1 MDKLDGQIER
11 IVFLNEENGFCVLRV
26 SVRNQKELV
35 TLTGSSVNVNEGEW
49 LTADGEW
56 IMDPRHGRQFKAASM
71 RTTRPDTLEGIE
83 KYLASDLVKGIGK
96 EYASRLVKTFGR
108 EVFDVI
114 ENNSAKLLQVEGI
127 GKLRKERIKQ
137 AWDEQKSIR
146 QIMSFLFSHGI
157 STSKAFRIHKKY
169 GERAI
174 EVLQRD
180 PFCLARDIRGIG
192 FLMADKIAMRLGI
205 AKESA
210 LRARA
215 GIEHTLNELTLQG
228 HCAYLENDL
237 LSKTGELLD
246 INTALIKEALE
257 ASVNAKHLIRFEH
270 AELGSLIYLPT
281 LYAAECELA
290 DRLYKLSQG
299 AHPSPDILIDR
310 ALEWVEERSDI
321 SLAASQQEALRK
333 AISSKISIITGGP
346 GVGKTTLV
354 KSIIMI
360 LRAKKLRIL
369 CCAPTGRAAKRM
381 SESTGLEAKTI
392 HRALQYNP
400 GTGGFVHH
408 TENPLAC
415 DVLIVDESSM
425 IDLPLANQLMK
436 AVPLHAAVIMVGDA
450 DQLPSVGPGC
460 VLQDLISSSQFAVGH
475 LREVFRQAA
484 SSLIVSN
491 AHMINTGEMPR
502 FPSESEE
509 GDCYYIAA
517 EDPEKAVQMI
527 SKLVKDSIPK
537 KFGFNSVA
545 DIQILSPMQ
554 KGILGARNL
563 NQTMQRILNP
573 QGDEIERFGTIFRC
587 GDRVMQTEN
596 DYDKE
601 VYNGDL
607 GTIEHLDYENAE
619 AKIRYEDRI
628 IPYDFRELDAL
639 LHAYAI
645 TIHKSQGSE
654 YPVVIIPVHTQHYVM
669 LQRTLIYTALTRA
682 KKLAILVGS
691 EKAIRLAVSQT
702 ESKKRIT
709 TLHDRLQSSFHAS

>member
-1 MDKLDGQIER
+1 M
-11 IVFLNEENGFCVLRV
+11 
-26 SVRNQKELV
+26 
-35 TLTGSSVNVNEGEW
+35 
-49 LTADGEW
+49 
-56 IMDPRHGRQFKAASM
+56 
-71 RTTRPDTLEGIE
+71 
-83 KYLASDLVKGIGK
+83 
-96 EYASRLVKTFGR
+96 
-108 EVFDVI
+108 
-114 ENNSAKLLQVEGI
+114 
-127 GKLRKERIKQ
+127 
-137 AWDEQKSIR
+137 
-146 QIMSFLFSHGI
+146 
-157 STSKAFRIHKKY
+157 
-169 GERAI
+169 
-174 EVLQRD
+174 
-180 PFCLARDIRGIG
+180 
-192 FLMADKIAMRLGI
+192 
-205 AKESA
+205 
-210 LRARA
+210 
-215 GIEHTLNELTLQG
+215 
-228 HCAYLENDL
+228 
-237 LSKTGELLD
+237 
-246 INTALIKEALE
+246 
-257 ASVNAKHLIRFEH
+257 
-270 AELGSLIYLPT
+270 
-281 LYAAECELA
+281 
-290 DRLYKLSQG
+290 
-299 AHPSPDILIDR
+299 
-310 ALEWVEERSDI
+310 
-321 SLAASQQEALRK
+321 
-333 AISSKISIITGGP
+333 
-346 GVGKTTLV
+346 GKTTLV

-360 LRAKKLRIL
+360 LCAKKLRIL

-573 QGDEIERFGTIFRC
+573 QGDEIERLGTIFRC